1 MTPTTAHRAV
11 LKIHM
16 ASEARPL
23 TGTEAPSEHR
33 QQAEDSEH
41 TAATQDHGSSV
52 RYSQLVA
59 VTLSMV
65 DRFSMVHVT
74 LDPVEMLT
82 FRWLVMLYR

>member
-1 MTPTTAHRAV
+1 MWSP
-11 LKIHM
+11 
-16 ASEARPL
+16 E
-23 TGTEAPSEHR
+23 
-33 QQAEDSEH
+33 
-41 TAATQDHGSSV
+41 

-59 VTLSMV
+59 VTLSIV